1 MQYYQS
7 VFSSLPVIETARLR
21 LRPLTMRDDRD
32 MFRYASDPEVSRH
45 VLWEAHASPRETR
58 SVLRAAIRQYRAGD
72 PSSFAI
78 ERLSDHRMIGTIG
91 FMWINCE
98 HRSAEVGY
106 SLSRDCWNQGYATE
120 AVRAACRWAFE
131 QPGVTAVEAETAP
144 DHAASQAVLHRVG
157 FVPTGTVGKEGPR
170 FILRQKP

>member
-1 MQYYQS
+1 MPPMYESDFFTVISTLAKLSIRYPS
-7 VFSSLPVIETARLR
+7 ASYPHMPPTAALFPFIFILPE
-21 LRPLTMRDDRD
+21 
-32 MFRYASDPEVSRH
+32 Y
-45 VLWEAHASPRETR
+45 
-58 SVLRAAIRQYRAGD
+58 
-72 PSSFAI
+72 
-78 ERLSDHRMIGTIG
+78 
-91 FMWINCE
+91 E
-98 HRSAEVGY
+98 H
-106 SLSRDCWNQGYATE
+106 QGYATE

>member
-78 ERLSDHRMIGTIG
+78 ERLSDHRMIGTSG

-98 HRSAEVGY
+98 HRSAEVG
-106 SLSRDCWNQGYATE
+106 
-120 AVRAACRWAFE
+120 
-131 QPGVTAVEAETAP
+131 
-144 DHAASQAVLHRVG
+144 
-157 FVPTGTVGKEGPR
+157 
-170 FILRQKP
+170 